1 MNNFSVITIFPGM
14 FDSPLSHS
22 ILKKAQEKRLINI
35 DLIDLRDY
43 TTDRHRS
50 TDDTPYGG
58 GQGMVMKPEPL
69 VAAIEQTRH
78 KKTHARV
85 ILLTPQGRVFDQET
99 AQRLSQE
106 QEVVLICGR
115 YEGIDERVKA
125 FVDEEISI
133 GDYTLSGGEPA
144 ANVIID
150 AVARLVPGVLGNEN
164 SALEESFADGLLE
177 YPQYTRPEEFR
188 GMKVPEV
195 LLSGDH
201 ERIRQWRRR
210 QSLELS
216 RERRPDLYARA
227 VRGTETPVHMQPA
240 AAPVYIA
247 LLHHPVYDKNG
258 QVVTTAVTN
267 MDIHDIARAGC
278 TYGLAGFFVVTPVK
292 PLQKLAQK
300 IIDHWETGY
309 GSQYNVTRKDALAL
323 ARICDNTDDAIIAIE
338 RETGQ
343 KPAVVATSARRGEN
357 RASFASLRDMLN
369 RETRPFLILLGTG
382 WGLTETVLLQ
392 SDYVLEAIEGRGD
405 YNHLSVRSAAAIILD
420 RLLGRK

>member
-1 MNNFSVITIFPGM
+1 MLNFSVITIFPGM

-210 QSLELS
+210 QSLELT
-216 RERRPDLYARA
+216 REREGGTALAAQVDLGGRLDQVDRRHPGERA
-227 VRGTETPVHMQPA
+227 VDLRV
-240 AAPVYIA
+240 
-247 LLHHPVYDKNG
+247 
-258 QVVTTAVTN
+258 
-267 MDIHDIARAGC
+267 
-278 TYGLAGFFVVTPVK
+278 
-292 PLQKLAQK
+292 
-300 IIDHWETGY
+300 
-309 GSQYNVTRKDALAL
+309 
-323 ARICDNTDDAIIAIE
+323 
-338 RETGQ
+338 
-343 KPAVVATSARRGEN
+343 RGEVEPSHAVEAGRHPGGADPHDRRN
-357 RASFASLRDMLN
+357 VELR
-369 RETRPFLILLGTG
+369 R
-382 WGLTETVLLQ
+382 V
-392 SDYVLEAIEGRGD
+392 GRVHQRMSPPYLCSRD
-405 YNHLSVRSAAAIILD
+405 PR
-420 RLLGRK
+420 